1 MKIFRVIVMSLLCV
15 SPLVAAEPGSPLAAK
30 GKLVQ
35 SDDFNRA
42 ELGDTA
48 WRAGRGIA
56 VADGVLTCEQVNPT
70 HPSVTRMKVDFRD
83 AIIELKFRFRGARSV
98 SFVYDDKLTAPTTHS
113 GHLARVTVTPDVLRL
128 GDDKEGGMRLDILA
142 LKNTGKPEDLKK
154 REEMMVGRTAEAPI
168 KLETDRWYK
177 LTIELVGDE
186 MRGSIDDKP
195 LVRLKSPG
203 LAHEIKR
210 EFGPSIS
217 GKWID
222 FDDVQV
228 YEVAKNP

>member
-1 MKIFRVIVMSLLCV
+1 MHHFRFVILSLCCV
-15 SPLVAAEPGSPLAAK
+15 SPVVAAEPGPPLGAK
-30 GKLVQ
+30 GRLVQ
-35 SDDFNRA
+35 SDDFNRP

-56 VADGVLTCEQVNPT
+56 VADGVLSCEQVNPN

-113 GHLARVTVTPDVLRL
+113 GHLCRVTVTPDVIRL
-128 GDDKEGGMRLDILA
+128 SDDKEGGMRLDILA
-142 LKNTGKPEDLKK
+142 LKNSGKPEDLQK
-154 REEMMVGRTAEAPI
+154 REQLMEGRTAEAPI

-186 MRGSIDDKP
+186 LRGSIDDKP

-203 LAHEIKR
+203 IAHEIKR

-228 YEVAKNP
+228 YEVVKP